1 MVWVIGAV
9 RGKLSTIPPKIPV
22 DICPVFLYKLLMLT
36 QLFTSKTRIKLLLK
50 LFLNPGVSCY
60 LRELAKEFALS
71 PNALKEE
78 LDSLSQAG
86 YLEREQNG
94 RSAYFRAN
102 TKHPFFPEIS
112 SIVRKTIGIDQL
124 LDEVIAS
131 LGKVEAVYIL
141 DDYALGKDTG
151 LIDLLVVGE
160 VDRTRLGEL
169 ASITERKINRKVRVM
184 PILAADFEKNK
195 DIFLKRPHWKLL

>member
-1 MVWVIGAV
+1 
-9 RGKLSTIPPKIPV
+9 
-22 DICPVFLYKLLMLT
+22 MLT
-36 QLFTSKTRIKLLLK
+36 QLFTSKTRIRLLLK

-60 LRELAKEFALS
+60 IRELATEFALS

-124 LDEVIAS
+124 LEEIINS
-131 LGKVEAVYIL
+131 LGKVEAAYIL
-141 DDYALGKDTG
+141 DDYAQGKDSG
-151 LIDLLVVGE
+151 IVDLCLVGDINQARLE
-160 VDRTRLGEL
+160 NLRT
-169 ASITERKINRKVRVM
+169 ITESKIKRRLRTISVT
-184 PILAADFEKNK
+184 K
-195 DIFLKRPHWKLL
+195 DEFDASSKIFLSRPHWKVI

>member
-1 MVWVIGAV
+1 
-9 RGKLSTIPPKIPV
+9 
-22 DICPVFLYKLLMLT
+22 MLT

-112 SIVRKTIGIDQL
+112 SIVRKTIGIDKL
-124 LDEVIAS
+124 LDEVLAS
-131 LGKVEAVYIL
+131 LGQVEAVYIL

-160 VDRTRLGEL
+160 VDRTRLDEL
-169 ASITERKINRKVRVM
+169 ARIAESKIKRKVRL
-184 PILAADFEKNK
+184 ISLLSEDFENNR

>member
-1 MVWVIGAV
+1 
-9 RGKLSTIPPKIPV
+9 
-22 DICPVFLYKLLMLT
+22 MLT

-78 LDSLSQAG
+78 LDSLSSAG

-94 RSAYFRAN
+94 RSSYFRAN
-102 TKHPFFPEIS
+102 TGHPFYPEIS

-124 LDEVIAS
+124 LDEVLAS

-160 VDRTRLGEL
+160 VDRTRLDEL
-169 ASITERKINRKVRVM
+169 ASIAESKIHRKVRV
-184 PILAADFEKNK
+184 LAVDATEFSRCR
-195 DIFLKRPHWKLL
+195 DIFAKRPNWKIL

>member
-1 MVWVIGAV
+1 
-9 RGKLSTIPPKIPV
+9 
-22 DICPVFLYKLLMLT
+22 MLT

-78 LDSLSQAG
+78 LDSLSNAG
-86 YLEREQNG
+86 YLTRTQNG
-94 RSAYFRAN
+94 RSAYFGAN
-102 TKHPFFPEIS
+102 TEHPFFPEIH
-112 SIVRKTIGIDQL
+112 SIVRKTLGIDKL
-124 LDEVIAS
+124 LDEVLAS

-169 ASITERKINRKVRVM
+169 ARITEDRINRKVRVM
-184 PILAADFEKNK
+184 PILAEDFAKSQ
-195 DIFLKRPHWKLL
+195 DIFLTRPHWKLL

>member
-1 MVWVIGAV
+1 
-9 RGKLSTIPPKIPV
+9 
-22 DICPVFLYKLLMLT
+22 MLT

-102 TKHPFFPEIS
+102 TRHPFFPEIS

-124 LDEVIAS
+124 LDDVIAS

-151 LIDLLVVGE
+151 LIDLLVVGD
-160 VDRTRLGEL
+160 VNRARLDEL
-169 ASITERKINRKVRVM
+169 AHITEGKIKRKVRVM
-184 PILAADFEKNK
+184 PILAADFEKSK

>member
-1 MVWVIGAV
+1 
-9 RGKLSTIPPKIPV
+9 
-22 DICPVFLYKLLMLT
+22 MLT

-86 YLEREQNG
+86 YLAREQNG

-102 TKHPFFPEIS
+102 TSHPFFPEIH
-112 SIVRKTIGIDQL
+112 SIVKKTLGFDML
-124 LDEVIAS
+124 LDEVLAS
-131 LGKVEAVYIL
+131 LGQVEGVYIL

-151 LIDLLVVGE
+151 LIDLLVVGD

-169 ASITERKINRKVRVM
+169 ARITEGKINRKVRVM
-184 PILAADFEKNK
+184 TILAEDFEKSR
-195 DIFLKRPHWKLL
+195 DIFLTRPHWKLL